1 MREFLK
7 NFELNEEGG
16 HLTKD
21 QIDKIMAEHGK
32 SITAEKEKVTSLET
46 KITELET
53 TAEKSQK
60 TIDELNKTIEE
71 NNKSLENMQTI
82 TNENKNLKAEIQI
95 KDSNVKKE
103 FSEFVT
109 SKVNS
114 QVNDETDFAT
124 ALESYKKENPQY
136 FGDTVV
142 KKVQSA
148 PTLNGGGDPVKST
161 SDIMNDILRGAK
173 NNNE

>member
-7 NFELNEEGG
+7 NIELENGE
-16 HLTKD
+16 HLSKEN
-21 QIDKIMAEHGK
+21 IDKIMTEYGK
-32 SITAEKEKVTSLET
+32 AVTAEKEKVTSLET
-46 KITELET
+46 EVNGLKESAKEN
-53 TAEKSQK
+53 QK
-60 TIDELNKTIEE
+60 TIDGLNKTIEE

-82 TNENKNLKAEIQI
+82 TNENNNLKAQIQI

-103 FSEFVT
+103 FAEFVT
-109 SKVNS
+109 SKVSS

-124 ALESYKKENPQY
+124 ALESYKKDNPQY

-148 PTLNGGGDPVKST
+148 PTLNGGGAPIKT
-161 SDIMNDILRGAK
+161 TNDIMNDILRGAK

>member
-7 NFELNEEGG
+7 GIELENGE
-16 HLTKD
+16 HLSKE
-21 QIDKIMAEHGK
+21 IIEKITAEHGK
-32 SITAEKEKVTSLET
+32 EITAEKEKYSSLQ
-46 KITELET
+46 TEVNELKES
-53 TAEKSQK
+53 AKENQK
-60 TIDELNKTIEE
+60 TIDGLNKTIEE

-82 TNENKNLKAEIQI
+82 TNENNNLKAQIQI

-103 FSEFVT
+103 FAEFVT
-109 SKVNS
+109 SKVSS

-124 ALESYKKENPQY
+124 ALESYKKDNPQY
-136 FGDTVV
+136 FGDTVI

-148 PTLNGGGDPVKST
+148 PTLNGGGAPTKTT

-173 NNNE
+173 NTNE